1 MVSFL
6 QTGDGGGWDDEEV
19 DYADLASKGE
29 VAWIYDE
36 NDDSNRCHTGLGPKF
51 AFTKNIKKLFE
62 GNFGEKGRHDPLS
75 RPKMRDWYIALRQAA
90 NLTAKCKILRKYFF
104 STAGRYSELQVSI
117 LQNRKRECSG
127 AIYSC
132 NRYGLFQCR

>member
-6 QTGDGGGWDDEEV
+6 QTVTEGGWDDEEV

-90 NLTAKCKILRKYFF
+90 NLTAKCKYCG
-104 STAGRYSELQVSI
+104 STFLVQLEDIQNASVHSAKQEERVLGRHL
-117 LQNRKRECSG
+117 
-127 AIYSC
+127 
-132 NRYGLFQCR
+132 